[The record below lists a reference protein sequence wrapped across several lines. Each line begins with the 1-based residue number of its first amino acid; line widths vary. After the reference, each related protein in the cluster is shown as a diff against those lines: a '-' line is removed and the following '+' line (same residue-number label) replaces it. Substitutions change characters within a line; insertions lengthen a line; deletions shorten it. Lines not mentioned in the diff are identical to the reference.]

1 MLSILYSSKNVDQ
14 NNYQN
19 YKKFANSKLPNCP
32 KPDQIS
38 VEGHFKLFDPKLQPQ
53 TFSTPDFSIMNF
65 STPNFSTM
73 NF

>member
-14 NNYQN
+14 NSYQN

-38 VEGHFKLFDPKLQPQ
+38 VEGHLNPGLFKPKLQPR
-53 TFSTPDFSIMNF
+53 TFQP
-65 STPNFSTM
+65 
-73 NF
+73 